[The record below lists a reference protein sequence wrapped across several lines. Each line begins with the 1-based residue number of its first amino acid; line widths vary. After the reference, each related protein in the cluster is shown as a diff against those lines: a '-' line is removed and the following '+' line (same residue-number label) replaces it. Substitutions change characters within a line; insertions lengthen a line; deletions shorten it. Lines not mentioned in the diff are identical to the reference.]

1 VVLVDNTVLSNFAKV
16 EKLHL
21 LKEIFDKV
29 CITSQVLE
37 EFKFGIKRG
46 VLPDTE
52 LKFQVLALKE
62 EEMELYESLRT
73 RLGKGEASSIAV
85 AKFRKMTL
93 LTDDHDAR
101 KVANIMEIPVS
112 GTIGVLT
119 LCVKRGLL
127 SKEQGNKILKNMI
140 LKGFY
145 SPVESLDEVM

>member
-16 EKLHL
+16 EKLYL
-21 LKEIFDKV
+21 LEEIFDEV
-29 CITSQVLE
+29 CMTSQVLE

-46 VLPDTE
+46 VLPDIKP
-52 LKFQVLALKE
+52 KFKVLALKE
-62 EEMELYESLRT
+62 EEMELYEGLRT

-93 LTDDHDAR
+93 LTDDLDAR
-101 KVANIMEIPVS
+101 KVANIIGIPVS
-112 GTIGVLT
+112 GTVGVLT
-119 LCVKRGLL
+119 LCVKRGML
-127 SKEQGNKILKNMI
+127 SKEQGNEILKNMI